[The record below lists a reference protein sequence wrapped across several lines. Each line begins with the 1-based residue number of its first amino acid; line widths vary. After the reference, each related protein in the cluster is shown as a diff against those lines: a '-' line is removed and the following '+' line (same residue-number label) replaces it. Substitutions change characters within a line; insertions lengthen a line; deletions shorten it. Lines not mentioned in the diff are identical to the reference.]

1 MGRIMYMEEDSE
13 IVFSHYIQNYILL
26 QPVGTLE
33 RPSAFALE
41 VFLIYYLR
49 KLRSENNVILFKK
62 NKKNIVIAEHLY
74 QTDQCTFFGQEK
86 LLVWLLNTEL
96 VRNYLNQQDNVVIVL
111 PDDMLK
117 VIPLIKCL
125 PMLFVFFHTF
135 FSLTLP
141 VTSTLI

>member
-1 MGRIMYMEEDSE
+1 MGRIMYTEEDSE

-41 VFLIYYLR
+41 VFLVYYLR

-62 NKKNIVIAEHLY
+62 IKKNIVIAEHLY

-96 VRNYLNQQDNVVIVL
+96 VRNYLNQQDNVVIFL